1 MHTLNFERRKK
12 YVSVHNMGRYHE
24 ENALGYQEMH
34 STAPHRDGSGV
45 WKLVHIFNNS
55 CRLWPIHRARWK
67 GKNILEMDY
76 NEAEKENVNLNLMA
90 ATMNASHCL
99 FSR

>member
-34 STAPHRDGSGV
+34 STARRDGSEV